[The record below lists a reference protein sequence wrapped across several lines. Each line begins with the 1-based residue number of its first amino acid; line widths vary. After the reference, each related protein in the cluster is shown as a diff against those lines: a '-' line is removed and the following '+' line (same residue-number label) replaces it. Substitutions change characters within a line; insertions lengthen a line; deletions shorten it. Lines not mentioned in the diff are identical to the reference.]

1 MKFSYYVWLAIRN
14 FIKKKLLISVLF
26 ISISFA
32 FILFGLKFNKSVN
45 NYWNNSVTNLIDY
58 RTYLTYYDY
67 DKYTETEAINE
78 LYSIRNIA
86 SVSPYSSYLIN
97 LTSNDFKKNQSSVL
111 LIGVPKNEIE
121 VIDGITFKDYNENI
135 NPIICPDTFKPYIN
149 KSGIH
154 LQQNIPLSKYVNKQL
169 SFSFINNNEKNI
181 FKLIGLYDS
190 KLNQLES
197 NVCYTTTDIV
207 SSLNMKYQPEVY
219 KNEDGVYYPLVV
231 VLDNIKNS
239 EETLEVMSKKG
250 FTINEG
256 SAVLKLDTSSGDKI
270 FNYISIIVL
279 IVSLLFLIMDCI
291 FIVKYYK
298 SNSKNYFILK
308 SLGFNNNKLHLINM
322 MEMILLFLLT
332 SIFGVCIEKIIETIF
347 SIFIQQK
354 IAAFSNMMM
363 ENNIMYYII
372 CESFLII
379 NISIIIFITN
389 KKISKLGLSNF
400 LKG

>member
-14 FIKKKLLISVLF
+14 FRKKKLLMSVLF

-32 FILFGLKFNKSVN
+32 FILFGLNFNKSVD
-45 NYWNNSVTNLIDY
+45 NYWNKSVTNLIDY

-67 DKYTETEAINE
+67 EKYTETEAINE
-78 LYSIRNIA
+78 LYSIKHIV

-97 LTSNDFKKNQSSVL
+97 LTSNDFKKKESSVL

-121 VIDGITFKDYNENI
+121 VIGGITFKDYNENI

-154 LQQNIPLSKYVNKQL
+154 LQENIPLSKYVNKKL
-169 SFSFINNNEKNI
+169 SFSFINNNEENI
-181 FKLIGLYDS
+181 FKLIGVYDS
-190 KLNQLES
+190 KLNQMES

-207 SSLNMKYQPEVY
+207 SSLNMKYQPDAYES
-219 KNEDGVYYPLVV
+219 KEGIYYPLVV

-256 SAVLKLDTSSGDKI
+256 GAVLKLDTSSGDKI
-270 FNYISIIVL
+270 FNCISITVL
-279 IVSLLFLIMDCI
+279 IVSFLFLIMDCI
-291 FIVKYYK
+291 FMVKYYK

-308 SLGFNNNKLHLINM
+308 SLGFNNKLYIINI
-322 MEMILLFLLT
+322 MEMIFLFLLT
-332 SIFGVCIEKIIETIF
+332 SIFGICMEKIIETIF
-347 SIFIQQK
+347 SIFIQSK
-354 IAAFSNMMM
+354 IAVFSNMVIV
-363 ENNIMYYII
+363 NNIMNYII
-372 CESFLII
+372 CELLLIV
-379 NISIIIFITN
+379 NISIIIFIIN
-389 KKISKLGLSNF
+389 KKISKLRLSNF